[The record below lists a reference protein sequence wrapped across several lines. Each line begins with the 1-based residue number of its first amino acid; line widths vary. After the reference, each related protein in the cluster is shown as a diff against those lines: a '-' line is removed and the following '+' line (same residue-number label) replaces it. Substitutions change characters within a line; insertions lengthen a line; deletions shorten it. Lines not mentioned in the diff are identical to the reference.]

1 MSDGNELRYDF
12 LQRSY
17 DAALVNKEPSL
28 TVQADAE
35 DADINTIVRRFNL
48 TGTMPQ
54 SLRLPQYADY
64 EDVFDFHSAQLVL
77 KEAEAEFM
85 RVPAHIRAM
94 FNNSAGEFL
103 EFCSL
108 EANLP
113 KMRELGLAKAAPVV
127 YDTPAKSDSPTKE

>member
-1 MSDGNELRYDF
+1 MDGYSFRYDF
-12 LQRSY
+12 VQRSL
-17 DAALVNKEPSL
+17 DAGIVNDDPSL

-94 FNNSAGEFL
+94 FDNNAGKFL

-108 EANLP
+108 EQNLP
-113 KMRELGLAKAAPVV
+113 KMRELGLAKAVPVV
-127 YDTPAKSDSPTKE
+127 YNTPAKSDSPTKE